1 MIKSVLIIEDDRF
14 IGEMYVRS
22 LELSGYSVEWAIDGN
37 DGLVMAR
44 NKPYDLI
51 IVDIMLPERKGD
63 EILSAL
69 RGEEDLIPS
78 TKVLIMTN
86 FQQDEESRKAI
97 ENRADGYLIKADI
110 TPRKLLEII
119 KGMWFRLNKKR
130 AGEVLFAF
138 YSISTDFIISINIV
152 RLKPIDLLGKIAT
165 QPTAIRI
172 SVPRQPSSWQLGKLG
187 FVRSH

>member
-1 MIKSVLIIEDDRF
+1 MIENILVIEDDRF

-22 LELSGYSVEWAIDGN
+22 LTLSGYAVDWAVDGN

-44 NKPYDLI
+44 NKDYDLL

-63 EILSAL
+63 EILKSL
-69 RGEEDLIPS
+69 RGSDDLIPN

-97 ENRADGYLIKADI
+97 ENHADGYLIKADI

-119 KGMWFRLNKKR
+119 K
-130 AGEVLFAF
+130 
-138 YSISTDFIISINIV
+138 
-152 RLKPIDLLGKIAT
+152 
-165 QPTAIRI
+165 
-172 SVPRQPSSWQLGKLG
+172 KL
-187 FVRSH
+187 